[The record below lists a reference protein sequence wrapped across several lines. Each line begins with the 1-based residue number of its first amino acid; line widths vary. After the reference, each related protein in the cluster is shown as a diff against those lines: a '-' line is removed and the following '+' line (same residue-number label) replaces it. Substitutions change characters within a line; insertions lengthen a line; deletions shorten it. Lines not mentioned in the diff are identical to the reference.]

1 MKTSVSMTL
10 VIADQAA
17 VRAIISPPCFGAR
30 PVQRLRWLGSPS
42 KAPEDLERDPIW
54 RTRQRL
60 RLVFGGEALQTA
72 IRCQR
77 SFHHGQI
84 PPKIFQAVSTAKE
97 CGEVRRVHQHDISGT
112 LCIWWHPEQA
122 VELRVAGRAERMRTV
137 EINGLARQ
145 QMHRLS
151 VLGSQFVMRQVR
163 MEIERR
169 DVFKQ
174 AQLV

>member
-30 PVQRLRWLGSPS
+30 PVQRLRWLGSSS

-72 IRCQR
+72 IRCPAFISSWPDSTKNFPGCQYRQR
-77 SFHHGQI
+77 
-84 PPKIFQAVSTAKE
+84 V
-97 CGEVRRVHQHDISGT
+97 
-112 LCIWWHPEQA
+112 W
-122 VELRVAGRAERMRTV
+122 
-137 EINGLARQ
+137 
-145 QMHRLS
+145 
-151 VLGSQFVMRQVR
+151 
-163 MEIERR
+163 
-169 DVFKQ
+169 
-174 AQLV
+174 